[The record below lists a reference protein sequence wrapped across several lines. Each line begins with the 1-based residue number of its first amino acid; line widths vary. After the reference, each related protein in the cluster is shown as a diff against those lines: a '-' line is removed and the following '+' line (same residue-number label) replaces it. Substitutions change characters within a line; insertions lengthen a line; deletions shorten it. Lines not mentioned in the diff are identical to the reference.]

1 MQPEEMPEWMAMLWV
16 KYQEMRLRE
25 GKVQSQ
31 ESMSLMGRIRI
42 LRERMGD
49 EKEVLRVAW
58 DDGAGI
64 EDVETY

>member
-1 MQPEEMPEWMAMLWV
+1 
-16 KYQEMRLRE
+16 MRGSDGE
-25 GKVQSQ
+25 GKIQSQ
-31 ESMSLMGRIRI
+31 ESMSLMGRIRT

>member
-1 MQPEEMPEWMAMLWV
+1 MDGYAVGEVPGDEAE
-16 KYQEMRLRE
+16 RGE
-25 GKVQSQ
+25 GSVSGIDAAHGQDKDA
-31 ESMSLMGRIRI
+31 EG
-42 LRERMGD
+42 EDGD